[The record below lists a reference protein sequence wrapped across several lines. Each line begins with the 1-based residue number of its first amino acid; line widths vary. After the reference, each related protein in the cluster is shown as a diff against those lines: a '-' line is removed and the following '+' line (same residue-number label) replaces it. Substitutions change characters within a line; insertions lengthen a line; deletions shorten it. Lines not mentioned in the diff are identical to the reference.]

1 MRFCAFASRTGKE
14 LLRDPLN
21 LSLSLG
27 FPLFMLVLLSLL
39 GKSIPGEI
47 PMFEITRLA
56 PGIVLFSYG
65 FLTLFMALLLAQ
77 DRSGAFLVRL
87 QSSPLRP
94 AGFFLGYSLP
104 ALPIALLQAAVCFT
118 AAFCFG
124 LKADLGVLAALL
136 VLLPTAILFLS
147 VGLILGCVLNDK
159 AVGGV
164 GSIFLNVATIAA
176 GVWFPLD
183 AMEGTTFSR
192 ICSALPFLHGVQ
204 AASSAL
210 ALDWI
215 GVWQHLSVVLP
226 WTAGTMLLAVFVFSR
241 TMRASR

>member
-1 MRFCAFASRTGKE
+1 MRFRAFASRTVKE

-21 LSLSLG
+21 LALSLG

-39 GKSIPGEI
+39 GRSIPSEI
-47 PMFEITRLA
+47 PMFSAGRLA

-65 FLTLFMALLLAQ
+65 FLTLFMALLLSQ

-87 QSSPLRP
+87 QTSPLRP
-94 AGFFLGYSLP
+94 ADFFLGYALP
-104 ALPIALLQAAVCFT
+104 ALPLAVLQAAVCFS

-124 LKADLGVLAALL
+124 LNANLGVLAALA
-136 VLLPTAILFLS
+136 VLLPTGILFLS
-147 VGLILGCVLNDK
+147 VGLILGCVFSDK
-159 AVGGV
+159 AVGGI

-183 AMEGTTFSR
+183 AMEGTAFYR

-204 AASSAL
+204 AASCAL
-210 ALDWI
+210 ALNWS
-215 GVWQHLSVVLP
+215 GVWQHLFVVFP
-226 WTAGTMLLAVFVFSR
+226 WTAGAVLLAVFVFSR
-241 TMRASR
+241 TMHAVR